1 MNSDNSN
8 SIESV
13 LQEQRVFPP
22 SEDFA
27 SKSRISSFSKY
38 LEMSQMAKSDP
49 NKFWGDAAREELNWF
64 KSFDK
69 VLDWSNPPFAKWFD
83 GGKINISF
91 NCLDRHLN
99 TQAADKIALIWEGE
113 PGDQK
118 KYTYKQLHKEVCK
131 AANALRS
138 IGIGKGDLVA
148 LYLSL
153 IHI

>member
-64 KSFDK
+64 KS
-69 VLDWSNPPFAKWFD
+69 LIRYWIGTIHHS
-83 GGKINISF
+83 
-91 NCLDRHLN
+91 LN
-99 TQAADKIALIWEGE
+99 GLMEEK
-113 PGDQK
+113 
-118 KYTYKQLHKEVCK
+118 
-131 AANALRS
+131 
-138 IGIGKGDLVA
+138 
-148 LYLSL
+148 
-153 IHI
+153 